1 MDTVKIGW
9 GRREISIDEPVLL
22 SGQMYL
28 RISESIQDPLYATA
42 LCIDGGEGMDAVVFL
57 SCDVGALGG
66 NTLGPIE
73 EVVRAECPDF
83 PEHGFIANATH
94 THSAPG
100 AGNRME
106 VTPDGV
112 PVYSGVRFREFYIRQ
127 CADAIIE
134 AWRSRKEGGIGY
146 GYGYAVVAHSR
157 RVVYFEEK
165 EQRAKRDFMTPAGY
179 AVMYGNT
186 DHSLFS
192 HYEAGADHF
201 VNLMFTFDEQK
212 KLTGMV
218 VNVPCPS
225 QLSEH
230 FRRQTS
236 DYWHDLRTL
245 VAKEYGEDV
254 YVLTQCAAAGDLSP
268 RILHYKQAQ
277 ARRMEL
283 KYGMGYDPDQA
294 KPASDHEYNKVMS
307 ERYDIAE
314 RLMSCIKDVYGWAK
328 KEIFTQ
334 VPVRHHF
341 GVMALQR
348 RSITEDEKRWC
359 EENLELLKDMEPKR
373 EEMTAEQYRSAIT
386 VYNNKVNRNKSGI
399 ENYYDVQREPT
410 IDMDAHVVQI
420 GDIAFATTRF
430 ELYQDFMHRL
440 QARSPFIQTFVVQLA
455 GEEGCTYLATKRAA
469 AAKGYSASMFCNL
482 VSADGGHQWVEN
494 CLEILTDMKNKQQE

>member
-28 RISESIQDPLYATA
+28 RISEGIQDPLYVTA
-42 LCIDGGEGMDAVVFL
+42 LCVDGGKGMDAVVFL

-66 NTLGPIE
+66 NTLKPTE
-73 EVVRAECPDF
+73 ELVRQACPDF
-83 PEHGFIANATH
+83 PENGFIANATH
-94 THSAPG
+94 THSASG
-100 AGNRME
+100 VGGTME

-112 PVYSGVRFREFYIRQ
+112 PVFSGVRFREFYIRQ

-134 AWRSRKEGGIGY
+134 AWQNRKAGGIGY
-146 GYGYAVVAHSR
+146 GYGFAVVAHSR

-165 EQRAKRDFMTPAGY
+165 EKLAKRDFMTPAGY

-186 DHSLFS
+186 NHELFS

-201 VNLMFTFDEQK
+201 VNLMFTFDENE

-230 FRRQTS
+230 FVQQSS
-236 DYWHDLRTL
+236 DYWHDVRAQ
-245 VAKEYGEDV
+245 VAKEFGPDV

-268 RILHYKQAQ
+268 RTLHYKQAQ

-283 KYGMGYDPDQA
+283 KYGMSYDP
-294 KPASDHEYNKVMS
+294 KNCPAGSVGAYNKSMT

-314 RLMSCIKDVYGWAK
+314 RLIACIKDVYGWAK

-334 VPVRHHF
+334 IPVRHHYDI
-341 GVMALQR
+341 MQLQR
-348 RSITEDEKRWC
+348 RVITEDEKRWC
-359 EENLELLKDMEPKR
+359 EENLEILADQEPKR
-373 EEMTAEQYRSAIT
+373 EEMTPEEYRTAISY
-386 VYNNKVNRNKSGI
+386 YNNKVNRNKGGI
-399 ENYYDVQREPT
+399 ERYHDVKENPT
-410 IDMDAHVVQI
+410 LKMGAHVVQI

-455 GEEGCTYLATKRAA
+455 GEEGCNYLATKRAA
-469 AAKGYSASMFCNL
+469 AAKGYSASMFCNM

-494 CLEILTDMKNKQQE
+494 CLEILKDMKAKDEQ

>member
-1 MDTVKIGW
+1 MEQVKIGW

-28 RISESIQDPLYATA
+28 RISEGILDPLYATA

-66 NTLGPIE
+66 NTLAPTE
-73 EVVRAECPDF
+73 ELVRKQCPDF
-83 PEHGFIANATH
+83 PAKAIITNATH
-94 THSAPG
+94 THSASG
-100 AGNRME
+100 VGGTMD

-112 PVYSGVRFREFYIRQ
+112 PVFSGVRFREFYIQQ
-127 CADAIIE
+127 CAEAVIE
-134 AWRSRKEGGIGY
+134 AWQNRKPGGIGY

-165 EQRAKRDFMTPAGY
+165 AAQAKRDLMTPAGY

-186 DHSLFS
+186 NHPLFS

-201 VNLMFTFDEQK
+201 MNLLFTFDEQE
-212 KLTGMV
+212 KLTGMI

-230 FRRQTS
+230 FLKQSS
-236 DYWHDLRTL
+236 DYWHDVRKL
-245 VAKEYGEDV
+245 VAQEYGEDV

-268 RILHYKQAQ
+268 RTLHYKQAQ
-277 ARRMEL
+277 VRRMEL
-283 KYGMGYDPDQA
+283 KYGLSYDPA
-294 KPASDHEYNKVMS
+294 KASYGNRDEQNKVMS

-314 RLMSCIKDVYGWAK
+314 RIMNGIRDVYSWAK

-334 VPVRHHF
+334 VPVRHVHEIMDF
-341 GVMALQR
+341 ER
-348 RSITEDEKRWC
+348 RVITEEEKAWC
-359 EENLELLKDMEPKR
+359 EENLEILADQEPDPAAMTG
-373 EEMTAEQYRSAIT
+373 EEYRKAIT
-386 VYNNKVNRNKSGI
+386 IYRNRVNRNKGGI
-399 ENYYDVQREPT
+399 ERYQDVKVNPT
-410 IDMDAHVVQI
+410 LKMGAHVVQI
-420 GDIAFATTRF
+420 GDVAFATTRF

-455 GEEGCTYLATKRAA
+455 GEEGCNYLATDRAA
-469 AAKGYSASMFCNL
+469 AAKGYSASMFCNM
-482 VSADGGHQWVEN
+482 VSARGGHQWVEN
-494 CLEILTDMKNKQQE
+494 CLAILHDMKAKDEI